1 MTLTTMTTTTA
12 MMMLVLI
19 SFFLRPAKLSV
30 YAHTPVSQGVPCIG
44 VFLQSLCNV
53 LSKSVHSAVEEHVGT
68 NGTLWLQRLARLV
81 GMKFSPC
88 LHVFHIFHTMQVE
101 MGCGDVHAFVYE
113 PRYVEC
119 GGAWKI

>member
-19 SFFLRPAKLSV
+19 PFSCAQRNSRYIAPM
-30 YAHTPVSQGVPCIG
+30 PVSQGVPCIG